1 MKAPSLL
8 KFVEWQSSGSEEWH
22 CNDTSDLASIRG
34 LWWVPARLL
43 GMTPANYVKWLIENY
58 KPDHISFN
66 NDVLL
71 FSWDKSNYAIMHKF
85 VLYINKVSRD
95 KKFLI

>member
-8 KFVEWQSSGSEEWH
+8 KFVEWQSSGTDEWH
-22 CNDTSDLASIRG
+22 CNDTSDLASVRG

-43 GMTPANYVKWLIENY
+43 GLAPADYVKWLIKNY
-58 KPDHISFN
+58 KPDHISFD

-71 FSWDKSNYAIMHKF
+71 FSWDKNNYARCHSF
-85 VLYINKVSRD
+85 VLYINSESR
-95 KKFLI
+95 KRKFIL